1 MGVTGLVWQLRAF
14 KGIKG
19 VFNGYSVAMET
30 FCVTKMTTNN
40 LFTNDCGHL
49 FDIIVTASTE
59 KILQRSAKLMLETVA
74 SH

>member
-1 MGVTGLVWQLRAF
+1 MSPDSFGSYEHLKLLR
-14 KGIKG
+14 
-19 VFNGYSVAMET
+19 VFLTGYSVAMET

-40 LFTNDCGHL
+40 LFTNDSGHL